1 MNEQFH
7 LKLLSIETK
16 WTHLPAPRQTC
27 LFYESLITTTV
38 RNWVSL
44 CYLVGQLRQCSLTN
58 SHWLSRN
65 RQYARTCTGNGI
77 TILDIRI
84 TETFLLKLQSKAG
97 KCAIKLYQNFILRTI
112 INQIFFSLK
121 IQQGE
126 KDVFLFWRV
135 YTGSLL
141 SYFIVL
147 KDVSRH

>member
-112 INQIFFSLK
+112 SNQIFFSLK

-126 KDVFLFWRV
+126 KDIFFVLESTYWITTLLFHRQ
-135 YTGSLL
+135 
-141 SYFIVL
+141 
-147 KDVSRH
+147 KR